1 MTRQQEPRTWLVLDD
16 GRVIYQGPSCAAAIA
31 VINATG
37 LDILRAARNEVLE
50 RRWFFGM
57 MGVGV

>member
-37 LDILRAARNEVLE
+37 LDTSRLYVSSDAARLVASVT
-50 RRWFFGM
+50 RRAS
-57 MGVGV
+57 